1 MYMNYCSDNI
11 NQLYAS
17 YQNIACSLLL
27 YYIVNILMLKHQ
39 FIVFIINFMALIISG
54 VIYVQNSG
62 PGNSNTKMNE
72 RILIL
77 PHVL

>member
-1 MYMNYCSDNI
+1 MYMNYCSANI
-11 NQLYAS
+11 NLLYAS
-17 YQNIACSLLL
+17 YQNIVCSLLL

-39 FIVFIINFMALIISG
+39 FIVFIITFMALIISG
-54 VIYVQNSG
+54 FTYVQNSG

-77 PHVL
+77 PHIL